1 MPDSTPDLASLL
13 QEFVDARIGA
23 AELFRRAEA
32 LLPAG
37 SDASAE
43 ILTWLAESDQMLRL
57 PPDPQRGLAQRL
69 REFAR
74 EEIAWEELDLWAFAL
89 EHTEAFWEEQA
100 SDTPEVAVVRAVLGW
115 IEEWQEAEARP
126 AAARMDELAS
136 ILLAERDPARCLAR
150 LEQALAR
157 P

>member
-1 MPDSTPDLASLL
+1 
-13 QEFVDARIGA
+13 
-23 AELFRRAEA
+23 

-57 PPDPQRGLAQRL
+57 PRDPQRGLAQRL

-89 EHTEAFWEEQA
+89 EHTEALSLDQTSA
-100 SDTPEVAVVRAVLGW
+100 TPTVTLVREMLGW

-126 AAARMDELAS
+126 TPGRCDELAA